1 MEISGDQ
8 DHSTFA
14 FGEPFGHAHDA
25 KEAAVVSLEQG
36 EDFSP
41 TKLQEV
47 IAYVVGAVGTVGRVK
62 LTKLIYLIDLEHF
75 GRHGTTLT
83 GATWVRWE
91 HGPMIRGLEEIG
103 GELDGFEVTIREY
116 IDGSGH
122 QRVDY
127 RRGSTKRFAP
137 RLRDHESA
145 IVASVLDAYG
155 KASMTRLLAIAYAT
169 PPMRLIATWERD
181 NELMLGTSIPFGRAL
196 GTPRT
201 GLERFKAIADAVRQ
215 PNRGT
220 PAERAALETE
230 VMTDLAGLRAHV
242 NREVLGTAD

>member
-1 MEISGDQ
+1 
-8 DHSTFA
+8 
-14 FGEPFGHAHDA
+14 
-25 KEAAVVSLEQG
+25 VSLDQG

-47 IAYVVGAVGTVGRVK
+47 IAYVVSAVGTVGRVK

-83 GATWVRWE
+83 GATWVRWD
-91 HGPMIRGLEEIG
+91 HGPMIRGLKEIG
-103 GELDGFEVTIREY
+103 DELDGFEVIIHEY
-116 IDGSGH
+116 VDGSGR

-127 RRGSTKRFAP
+127 RQGSTKRFEP
-137 RLRDHESA
+137 RLRDHEIA
-145 IVASVLDAYG
+145 IVTSVLDAYG
-155 KASMTRLLAIAYAT
+155 KVSMSRLLGVAYAT
-169 PPMRLIATWERD
+169 PPMRLITAWERD

-230 VMTDLAGLRAHV
+230 VMADLAGLRAHV
-242 NREVLGTAD
+242 NREALGTAD